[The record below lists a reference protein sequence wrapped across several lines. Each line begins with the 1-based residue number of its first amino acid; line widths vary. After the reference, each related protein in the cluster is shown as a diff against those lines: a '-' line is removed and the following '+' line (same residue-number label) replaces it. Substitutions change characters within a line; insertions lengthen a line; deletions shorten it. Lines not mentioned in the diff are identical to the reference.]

1 MRLLVVDDDP
11 SVREALALVL
21 DLNGFEVS
29 TAENGREAIRTL
41 AMSPTDAVILD
52 VLMPGLD
59 GLEVCRRMRATGD
72 RTPVLMLTARAEVGD
87 RVAGLEAGADDY
99 LAKPFAREELIAR
112 LRALLRRTGW
122 EGDGEEI
129 LRYED
134 LELDP
139 LAHEV
144 RRGGRALELTRTEF
158 LLLELL
164 MRHPRQV
171 LTRST
176 IFSCVWGYDFG
187 PASNSL
193 EVYVGYLRRKTEAG
207 GEPRL
212 VHTVRG
218 VGYVLRSPRPSSR
231 REP

>member
-1 MRLLVVDDDP
+1 MRLLVADDEAA
-11 SVREALALVL
+11 VREALALVL
-21 DLNGFEVS
+21 DLDGFEVT
-29 TAENGREAIRTL
+29 TAADGQEAIRTV
-41 AMSPTDAVILD
+41 AAQRPDAVILD

-59 GLEVCRRMRATGD
+59 GLEVCRRIRATGD
-72 RTPVLMLTARAEVGD
+72 RTPVLMLTARAEVSE

-99 LAKPFAREELIAR
+99 LVKPFAREELIAR

-122 EGDGEEI
+122 EDDRET
-129 LRYED
+129 LRFED

-144 RRGGRALELTRTEF
+144 RRGDRLLELTRTEF

-171 LTRST
+171 LSRAT
-176 IFSCVWGYDFG
+176 IFDRVWGYDFG
-187 PASNSL
+187 PTSNSL

-218 VGYVLRSPRPSSR
+218 VGYALRPVKR
-231 REP
+231 